1 MTNVDLLDL
10 AGARRTPFLA
20 QSEASECGLACLAMV
35 AGRHGLKTDL
45 PTLRRRFSL
54 SLKGS
59 TLKAL
64 MQIAEQIGFTA
75 RPLRGETESLDKLPV
90 PAVLHWDLNHFVVLA
105 KTSRGVRGRRFHI
118 HDPARGPRI
127 LSAEEVSRHFTGVA
141 LELAPGETFRPSVER
156 SKLKM
161 NQLWSKLSGLWRG
174 LRNVLLL
181 SVILQLLAL
190 ASPFYLQTAVD
201 TVFPAFDADL
211 LLMLA
216 IGFGGLAV
224 ISMLTAWLRSLI
236 LVNLSNSLSYQMVS
250 NLNRHLLR
258 LPLPWFEKR
267 HVGDI
272 ISRVGST
279 QPISQLLSKGL
290 VAALIDG
297 LMAFATLALM
307 FAYSPALAG
316 IALGAWAL
324 FGGLKMAFL
333 HALRMRNVD
342 AIRTAAKE
350 SSAFIESVRGIE
362 AIKSFGQESNRHR
375 GWQQLKADAVNAQI
389 KLGRLTAGFD
399 AAGQLVLAFERI
411 VFVYIAIRLAM
422 GGEFTIGMIF
432 AFQAYKQ
439 QFLDAG
445 TRLIDQAIQ
454 LKILDVHLGRISDI
468 ALSRPEDAE
477 APASA
482 GPSHASGRIE
492 LRDLGF
498 RYGAGEPEIF
508 REVNLRIEPGEM
520 IALVGP
526 SGGGKTTLLKTMI
539 GLFTPSS
546 GQVLVDGRALSSV
559 PASDWRRQIG
569 VVSQDGS
576 LFAGTLAEN
585 IAFFDPEID
594 MRRVIEVAT
603 LARIHED
610 IEAMPMRYETLV
622 GDMGSVL
629 SGGQKQRVLLAR
641 ALYGDP
647 AILFMDEGTAH
658 LDAASEAGVMEV
670 VKSLPI
676 TRIISAHRPAA
687 IEAATRTL
695 LVRNGTVSSAC
706 RGAAGQIER
715 GAPRERSSVPI

>member
-1 MTNVDLLDL
+1 MRAIDLLEV
-10 AGARRTPFLA
+10 AGGRRTPFLA

-35 AGRHGLKTDL
+35 AGRHGLRTDL
-45 PTLRRRFSL
+45 PALRRRFSL

-75 RPLRGETESLDKLPV
+75 RPLRGEAESLHKLPL
-90 PAVLHWDLNHFVVLA
+90 PAVLHWDLNHFVVL
-105 KTSRGVRGRRFHI
+105 TRTTRGVGGRRYHI
-118 HDPARGPRI
+118 HDPARGPRVLREGEI
-127 LSAEEVSRHFTGVA
+127 SRHFTGVA
-141 LELAPGETFRPSVER
+141 LELAPSETFRPSVER
-156 SKLKM
+156 SKLRM
-161 NQLWSKLSGLWRG
+161 NQLWSKLSGLWSG
-174 LRNVLLL
+174 LRNVLML

-190 ASPFYLQTAVD
+190 ATPFYLQIAID

-216 IGFGGLAV
+216 AGFGGLAV
-224 ISMLTAWLRSLI
+224 INMLTAWLRNLI

-258 LPLPWFEKR
+258 LPLAWFEKR

-279 QPISQLLSKGL
+279 QPISQLLSRGL
-290 VAALIDG
+290 VTAFIDG
-297 LMAFATLALM
+297 LMAFLTLALM
-307 FAYSPALAG
+307 FAYSPALA
-316 IALGAWAL
+316 ALALVAWAL
-324 FGGLKMAFL
+324 FAGLKIAFL
-333 HALRMRNVD
+333 HTLRMRNVD

-362 AIKSFGQESNRHR
+362 AIKSFGQEANRHR

-389 KLGRLTAGFD
+389 KLGRVSAGFE
-399 AAGQLVLAFERI
+399 AAGQLILAIERI
-411 VFVYIAIRLAM
+411 VFVYLAVRLAM

-454 LKILDVHLGRISDI
+454 FKILDVHLGRISDI
-468 ALSRPEDAE
+468 ALSRPEDAD

-482 GPSHASGRIE
+482 GSVRARGLIE

-498 RYGAGEPEIF
+498 RYGAGEPEVF
-508 REVNLRIEPGEM
+508 RDVNLQIEPGEM
-520 IALVGP
+520 VALVGP

-539 GLFTPSS
+539 GLFSPTS
-546 GQVLVDGRALSSV
+546 GQVLVDGRSLSSL
-559 PASDWRRQIG
+559 PSSEWRRQIG

-585 IAFFDPEID
+585 IAFFDPDID
-594 MRRVIEVAT
+594 MARVIEVAN
-603 LARIHED
+603 LARIHHD

-629 SGGQKQRVLLAR
+629 SGGQKQRILLAR

-658 LDAASEAGVMEV
+658 LDAASEAAVMDV
-670 VKSLPI
+670 VKALPI
-676 TRIISAHRPAA
+676 TRIISAHRPLA
-687 IEAATRTL
+687 IQAATRTVL
-695 LVRNGTVSSAC
+695 INGGYATQVTHQQQPSTSN
-706 RGAAGQIER
+706 RTLHENAA
-715 GAPRERSSVPI
+715 PS